1 MGAVRL
7 FDRIRIPEARVEE
20 VAGAVVAKGPD
31 CPRRRVAIGGDTDR
45 LLAGVLR
52 CDGRLGDAGQS
63 TSTSPSR
70 MSSIPKRLSASIA
83 PSMSPVRRY
92 VLAVLADRS
101 ASLGDLLSDLA
112 DHEVDQEPGT
122 RFVGCWSSSKGGDP
136 RERGV
141 DESAALPDRARLAA
155 PDRQDPGREQGHAL
169 RVTEASARLLGDL
182 VRIRAASS
190 FSSIDAASSA
200 NASNRIDRS
209 PSDRSSGMLSTA
221 RR

>member
-1 MGAVRL
+1 MA
-7 FDRIRIPEARVEE
+7 DEACITWAQCDCSIESAYLRPASKE

-63 TSTSPSR
+63 HVNVAIEDVQHPETAFGVDRAVDVARASKYSP
-70 MSSIPKRLSASIA
+70 A
-83 PSMSPVRRY
+83 
-92 VLAVLADRS
+92 LADRR
-101 ASLGDLLSDLA
+101 ASLGDLLSVDLA

-141 DESAALPDRARLAA
+141 DESAALPDRARLA
-155 PDRQDPGREQGHAL
+155 RQI
-169 RVTEASARLLGDL
+169 
-182 VRIRAASS
+182 VRIPDVSKATRSASPRRRL
-190 FSSIDAASSA
+190 ASWATSYPP
-200 NASNRIDRS
+200 RRELVLLDRCRFVGERLEQ
-209 PSDRSSGMLSTA
+209 D
-221 RR
+221 